1 MGAAG
6 RILTLTLA
14 LLLGL
19 TCSCRHRAPASLAE
33 RPAQVRY
40 RHGEP
45 NSEAGV
51 WLLERIEGARWDPAL
66 LAAARELS
74 AGAAD
79 PGARLTP
86 EAVRIATGRAGF
98 PGDARFA
105 RLYNGGAH
113 PEALLHDAM
122 AAQGDAPSLDVALAS
137 RRYAD
142 GTVLWIMG
150 VAPHWGEV
158 DPYPR
163 DLALDDSLALQVD
176 VPGAREL
183 QLIVAPP
190 HGLVQRMGISS
201 GVARWVDLFHLPGEY
216 RLEVVDVGRDRSRV
230 VFDMAVFVEH
240 EVPPRVL
247 LPVGIP
253 TPDPYSATEW
263 LYQAL
268 DQRRVDAGL
277 APVQRFEPFEPLAR
291 EHAAYMASSGVLA
304 HVIPGVTPGVGARAW
319 DEFHPRAQHYED
331 LAAAYSPEEALALV
345 WASPGH
351 RNNLLCEHCTHASI
365 GVALEP
371 SVSSPPRLFVTWELL
386 AFPEGTP
393 VELPQTRR

>member
-240 EVPPRVL
+240 EV
-247 LPVGIP
+247 
-253 TPDPYSATEW
+253 
-263 LYQAL
+263 
-268 DQRRVDAGL
+268 
-277 APVQRFEPFEPLAR
+277 
-291 EHAAYMASSGVLA
+291 SSGVLA